1 MGFFF
6 REGRRH
12 TMLVRFADLDLHET
26 ALDPANWSYSVG
38 DGEATFWAGRS
49 VGPRYGSVG
58 MG

>member
-1 MGFFF
+1 
-6 REGRRH
+6 
-12 TMLVRFADLDLHET
+12 MLVRFADLDLHET
-26 ALDPANWSYSVG
+26 ALDPANWPYSVG